1 MMEILGII
9 SGYMMVVLGIGG
21 VLLLPVAYW
30 SEQGVR
36 AYLNHF
42 SEGLIK
48 IKQFKLFESISNNCL
63 CEILIG
69 CMLTSVS
76 MVVWF
81 IISFATLISVFK
93 EGLPVETVS
102 LKIIGVLY
110 IIGDFLAPFILL
122 VGVIVGF
129 SQALK
134 FVCRG
139 VRKASDAL
147 EAVKQH
153 EKSKH

>member
-1 MMEILGII
+1 MMEILGMI

-21 VLLLPVAYW
+21 VLLLPMAYW
-30 SEQGVR
+30 LDKGVR

-48 IKQFKLFESISNNCL
+48 IKQFKLFESISNNEL
-63 CEILIG
+63 YELR
-69 CMLTSVS
+69 MLTMVS
-76 MVVWF
+76 LWAWF
-81 IISFATLISVFK
+81 MIAMATLISVLG

-102 LKIIGVLY
+102 LKVIGVLY

-139 VRKASDAL
+139 VRKASEAL